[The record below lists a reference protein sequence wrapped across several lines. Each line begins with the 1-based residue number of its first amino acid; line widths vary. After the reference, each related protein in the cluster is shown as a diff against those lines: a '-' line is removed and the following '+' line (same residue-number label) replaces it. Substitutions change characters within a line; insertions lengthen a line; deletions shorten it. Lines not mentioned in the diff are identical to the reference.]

1 MSGTPRGF
9 GSPART
15 QILTLAAIAKNEM
28 SIKKIVLGTTLLI
41 IGLIIFRFVFLPE
54 PIKIS
59 YGLSGLSR
67 RYYTTDNENGQLDT
81 TGIVKTIV
89 FNGFFKFDD
98 RLGKEDTKR
107 LFKILLDSSNYEWG
121 ETGTPEFSKTLIY
134 FDGKDEV
141 KGETIF
147 SYDGQT
153 YTYPS
158 NEAQSKWGHLND
170 KGLKTVIELIE

>member
-1 MSGTPRGF
+1 MAF
-9 GSPART
+9 QKPAT
-15 QILTLAAIAKNEM
+15 SDTHTLAAIAKNKM
-28 SIKKIVLGTTLLI
+28 SAKKIVLGTTSLI
-41 IGLIIFRFVFLPE
+41 VGLIIFRFLFLPE

-67 RYYTTDNENGQLDT
+67 RYYTTDNDNEPLDT
-81 TGIVKTIV
+81 SGIVKTIV
-89 FNGFFKFDD
+89 FNGFFRFDD

-107 LFKILLDSSNYEWG
+107 LFSILLDSSNYEWG

-134 FDGKDEV
+134 FDEKDEV

-158 NEAQSKWGHLND
+158 NEGQSKWGHLND
-170 KGLKTVIELIE
+170 EGLKAVMKLIK

>member
-1 MSGTPRGF
+1 
-9 GSPART
+9 
-15 QILTLAAIAKNEM
+15 M
-28 SIKKIVLGTTLLI
+28 SIKKIVLGATLLI

-67 RYYTTDNENGQLDT
+67 RYYATGKDNGALDT

-89 FNGFFKFDD
+89 FNGFFKLDD
-98 RLGKEDTKR
+98 KLGKEDTKR
-107 LFKILLDSSNYEWG
+107 LFNILFDSSNYEWG
-121 ETGTPEFSKTLIY
+121 ETETPEFSKTFIY
-134 FDGKDEV
+134 FDSNDKV

-158 NEAQSKWGHLND
+158 NGAQVNWGHLNA
-170 KGLKTVIELIE
+170 KGLKTVMELIE